1 MLRDQRLRDVLLCVE
16 LEDVGVGDVL
26 VAELVLLLVVV
37 EELDIVIV
45 ELELEV
51 L

>member
-1 MLRDQRLRDVLLCVE
+1 VLRDQRLRDVLLCVE